1 MGVPHCRKSRCEL
14 SLAGIDEPRLL
25 SRQVGGSE
33 QGRLQGANASIMGIA
48 NLLGP
53 GLFAQTL
60 ALSIGGGALH
70 LPGAAFLLA
79 ALILVLAI
87 GVAWWSTRHD
97 AHKPS
102 M

>member
-1 MGVPHCRKSRCEL
+1 
-14 SLAGIDEPRLL
+14 
-25 SRQVGGSE
+25 
-33 QGRLQGANASIMGIA
+33 
-48 NLLGP
+48 
-53 GLFAQTL
+53 
-60 ALSIGGGALH
+60 

-102 M
+102 T